1 MLMSY
6 LIEKKLSLGM
16 LGRHK
21 AYLLLVSA
29 ELNILDLSKE
39 AVNISQPR
47 CIGMHL
53 RFLLFRESFPLFA
66 LTYTMSHTFQCAD
79 SCV

>member
-1 MLMSY
+1 MSY

-21 AYLLLVSA
+21 ACLLLVSA

-39 AVNISQPR
+39 AVNISQPC

-53 RFLLFRESFPLFA
+53 RFVLFRESFLLFA
-66 LTYTMSHTFQCAD
+66 LPYTMNHTFQCAD
-79 SCV
+79 SCA

>member
-6 LIEKKLSLGM
+6 LIEKQLSLGM
-16 LGRHK
+16 LARHK
-21 AYLLLVSA
+21 ASLLLVSA

-47 CIGMHL
+47 CIAMHL
-53 RFLLFRESFPLFA
+53 RFLLLRE
-66 LTYTMSHTFQCAD
+66 TFSAICFNIYCEPYI
-79 SCV
+79 SMCR

>member
-1 MLMSY
+1 
-6 LIEKKLSLGM
+6 M
-16 LGRHK
+16 LGKHK
-21 AYLLLVSA
+21 ACLLLVSA

-47 CIGMHL
+47 CMGMHL
-53 RFLLFRESFPLFA
+53 RFSLFRESFPLFT
-66 LTYTMSHTFQCAD
+66 LTYTVSHTFQCAD